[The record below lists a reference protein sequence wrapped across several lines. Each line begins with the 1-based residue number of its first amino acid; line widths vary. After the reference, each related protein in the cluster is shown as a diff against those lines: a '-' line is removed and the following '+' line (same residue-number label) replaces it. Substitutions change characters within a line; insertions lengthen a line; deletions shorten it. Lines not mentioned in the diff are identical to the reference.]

1 MEREMMS
8 DKKTHPIQQIIK
20 GRFVPNKIV
29 QYLLDNGGINMNEL
43 AIRGFDDED
52 SQQFAQLIGYSVSGY
67 ASLSYVSDESYIAA
81 SNLEDNPEHQ
91 EHQAR
96 LESLRETIEE
106 AAKGVKIAA
115 EALFKIHPD
124 DLQR

>member
-1 MEREMMS
+1 MERDVT
-8 DKKTHPIQQIIK
+8 DKKIHPIQQIVY

-52 SQQFAQLIGYSVSGY
+52 RQQFAQLIGYSVSGY
-67 ASLSYVSDESYIAA
+67 ASLSYVSDESYSAV
-81 SNLEDNPEHQ
+81 SNLQDNSEHQ

-106 AAKGVKIAA
+106 AAKGVKIAT

>member
-1 MEREMMS
+1 MA
-8 DKKTHPIQQIIK
+8 DKKIHPIQQIIK

-43 AIRGFDDED
+43 AIRVFDDED
-52 SQQFAQLIGYSVSGY
+52 RQQFAQLIGYSVSGY
-67 ASLSYVSDESYIAA
+67 ASLSYVSDESSSAA

-96 LESLRETIEE
+96 LESLRETIDE